1 MGKELSQILIMGNT
15 SSSCTGDDTKKV
27 VAVSF
32 PGTDGADKGYKWYGF
47 HVLSSMC
54 SSPSITSTDV
64 KEFYYEKVLN
74 IPFIVCI
81 VIVSLMML
89 YFGYKMMSKRQVRF
103 E

>member
-15 SSSCTGDDTKKV
+15 SSSCTGDDTNKV
-27 VAVSF
+27 VAVSV

-47 HVLSSMC
+47 HVLSSIC
-54 SSPSITSTDV
+54 SSTTAGV
-64 KEFYYEKVLN
+64 KVFSYEKVLN

-81 VIVSLMML
+81 VLVSLMVL
-89 YFGYKMMSKRQVRF
+89 YFGYNMMSKRQVRF